1 MFKSFALLVVFAS
14 ASALAQ
20 GVTPFCSL
28 QCANGGECKRTG
40 ERTNIS
46 KGADAKKANNR
57 LPDDSHCTCPTGYTG
72 VLCEIKYTMC
82 EGDVKTCFNGED
94 CIRNIDDRGKSFYH
108 CQCDAVESD
117 LSTPEAHQFWY
128 VLYYCIVSYPHRVI
142 LYIASM
148 FLQSLFTQNS
158 LLSPCSYVL
167 QFSGFNACSSDPVN
181 IYSLLSAPTS
191 RQTSISIVHFVR
203 ILVCAKTRKEKA
215 NTTRD
220 ATVRKDGLDTTA
232 KSQRMRL
239 LNSKSEGIIILLSWC
254 LLFFFI
260 ACMAGIVGLCVQH
273 GFHNSKRSFGR
284 GRRGRG
290 YPAEQD
296 FNVGSIEFTR
306 APVEDND
313 DDESL

>member
-1 MFKSFALLVVFAS
+1 
-14 ASALAQ
+14 
-20 GVTPFCSL
+20 
-28 QCANGGECKRTG
+28 
-40 ERTNIS
+40 
-46 KGADAKKANNR
+46 
-57 LPDDSHCTCPTGYTG
+57 
-72 VLCEIKYTMC
+72 
-82 EGDVKTCFNGED
+82 
-94 CIRNIDDRGKSFYH
+94 
-108 CQCDAVESD
+108 
-117 LSTPEAHQFWY
+117 
-128 VLYYCIVSYPHRVI
+128 
-142 LYIASM
+142 M

-254 LLFFFI
+254 LLFFSSLVWPELWVSVSSMDSI
-260 ACMAGIVGLCVQH
+260 TVKEVLGEEDAAEDIQR
-273 GFHNSKRSFGR
+273 SKTSTSDRSSSPGPR
-284 GRRGRG
+284 WKITTTTNLSRDR
-290 YPAEQD
+290 ATD
-296 FNVGSIEFTR
+296 FR
-306 APVEDND
+306 HVET
-313 DDESL
+313 